1 MVNLELNNLYRRMN
15 MTEDQIEWLKENIQL
30 TINKKHGMY
39 AEEYL
44 LIELAIAGDVIFSH
58 YVDIK
63 E

>member
-1 MVNLELNNLYRRMN
+1 M

-30 TINKKHGMY
+30 AIEKKYGRY
-39 AEEYL
+39 TEEYL
-44 LIELAIAGDVIFSH
+44 LIELVIAGDVISSH